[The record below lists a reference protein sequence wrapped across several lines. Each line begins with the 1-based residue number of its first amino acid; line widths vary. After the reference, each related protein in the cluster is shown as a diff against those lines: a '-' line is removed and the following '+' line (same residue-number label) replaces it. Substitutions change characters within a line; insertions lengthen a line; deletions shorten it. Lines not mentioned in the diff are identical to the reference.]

1 MDDKT
6 EPISCARHDSFEEEA
21 EEEKDMLIRQAR
33 VLYPEVEPWVIEMAV
48 SAYVKQ
54 KQQNPDINFR
64 SLNIN
69 EECNNDDVCL
79 SLIGA
84 TDPLGEVLS
93 CGS

>member
-6 EPISCARHDSFEEEA
+6 EPISHDSFEEEA

-79 SLIGA
+79 S
-84 TDPLGEVLS
+84 

>member
-1 MDDKT
+1 MA
-6 EPISCARHDSFEEEA
+6 EPARHDSFEEDEV
-21 EEEKDMLIRQAR
+21 EDEKDMLLRQSR
-33 VLYPEVEPWVIEMAV
+33 VLYPEVEEWILIMAV
-48 SAYVKQ
+48 SAYLKQ
-54 KQQNPDINFR
+54 KQLNPDINFR

>member
-1 MDDKT
+1 MDDKA
-6 EPISCARHDSFEEEA
+6 EPISCERQDTFEEADEA

-33 VLYPEVEPWVIEMAV
+33 VLYPEIEQWVIEMAV
-48 SAYVKQ
+48 STYVKQ
-54 KQQNPDINFR
+54 KQQNPDIDLR

-79 SLIGA
+79 S
-84 TDPLGEVLS
+84 